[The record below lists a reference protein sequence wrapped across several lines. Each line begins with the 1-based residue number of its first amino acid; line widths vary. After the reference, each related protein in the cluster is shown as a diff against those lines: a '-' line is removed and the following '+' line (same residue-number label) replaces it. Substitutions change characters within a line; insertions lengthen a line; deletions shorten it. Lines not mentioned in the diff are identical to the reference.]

1 MLINSKNSV
10 VDVALLGFRQKNV
23 MPTFFFVC
31 LHCRAH
37 SSVDVLEKQKH
48 IDIWDFIYQLEYT
61 KKQYI

>member
-1 MLINSKNSV
+1 MWHSRIPAKECDANIL
-10 VDVALLGFRQKNV
+10 
-23 MPTFFFVC
+23 FFCVP
-31 LHCRAH
+31 HCRAH